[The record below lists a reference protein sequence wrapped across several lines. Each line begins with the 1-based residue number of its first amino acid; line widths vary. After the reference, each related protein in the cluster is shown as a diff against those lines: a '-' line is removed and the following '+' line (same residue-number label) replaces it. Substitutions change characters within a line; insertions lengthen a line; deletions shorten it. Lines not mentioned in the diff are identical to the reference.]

1 MIPELW
7 FRRALLAT
15 GVLNLG
21 GALTLAPV
29 FPNLR
34 VLAGLPEAGHPL
46 YAWLLALWTLFF
58 GLAYLRLAFAPTPE
72 RLFLQVATAGKA
84 SFTLLLVAFWLR
96 GVLPIQAPLA
106 GLSDLFF
113 AMVFVVWLYQTRA
126 VEKPG
131 ESLTTATI
139 GNYHASSNH

>member
-7 FRRALLAT
+7 FRRTLLVT

-21 GALTLAPV
+21 GALIFAPV

-34 VLAGLPEAGHPL
+34 TIAGLPEAGHSL

-58 GLAYLRLAFAPTPE
+58 GLAYLRLAFATTSE
-72 RLFLQVATAGKA
+72 RLFLQVAAAGKA
-84 SFTLLLVAFWLR
+84 SFTLLLIVFWLH

-106 GLSDLFF
+106 GSSDLFF
-113 AMVFVVWLYQTRA
+113 AVIFVVWLCQTRT
-126 VEKPG
+126 VG
-131 ESLTTATI
+131 ERQEISVR
-139 GNYHASSNH
+139 